1 MAGRRLLRRPGPAG
15 ALQPVRRRARGHAMA
30 VAPRR
35 AGLSSGSEHGDGDA
49 CGDRDQRDGRSRGA
63 GQRHRLG
70 CFPLRHPLQRQG
82 GGDPLAV
89 HGAAPRP
96 RGLDAGRRAAGALH
110 ARPALR
116 RNLAPLVDPRRRA
129 RGRLARV
136 DVRGR
141 GERFHSCGARS
152 GRSHAHRGGRRPA
165 HPPARVLSFVGSSAL
180 PGHARD
186 RAAGGEPRY
195 HGRAMTTPSAPSR
208 ALAADVD
215 PVRFEVIRNALLAIT
230 EEMGATLRRA
240 AYSTN
245 IKTRGDFSCAFFDRE
260 LRTIAQAFAQPSHLG
275 SLAHIVPRAIRAYG
289 ADRLAP
295 GDGILINDPYLGG
308 VHLNDITLITPVFH
322 ADTVFGYVANIAHH
336 VDVGGGAPG
345 SIGVSSE
352 IYQEG
357 LVIPPVR
364 FVKGGQIDPDIF
376 AVIRSNFRGT
386 REISGDFR
394 AQTAANRLGASR
406 IEALVGQ
413 HGAATLSH
421 YLDELLRYTERRTRA
436 AFAEFPDGR
445 FAADMLMDGDGVT
458 DQPVKLAAVVTIEG
472 GRLSVDLTGCDE
484 QRKSPTNATSSQTYS
499 GVVYVLKCLIDPDIP
514 VNDGFY
520 RLIDIRTRPGS
531 VVCAQHPA
539 AVAAGWEIAMQLC
552 DLLFRALAPAL
563 PDRVVAGTKGCV
575 CNIAF
580 GGVNPATGEY
590 FTYYETIA
598 GGYGAT
604 LTTDGMDAVQAHFQ
618 NTENAPVEETE
629 ANYPVRIVRYEL
641 IDDSEGPGRHRGG
654 LGVRRDYAF
663 PGHAPSFSI
672 LSDKTKFPPWGL
684 FGGGAA
690 RPAKYILNPDTA
702 GARELALGRPS
713 AAVIASR
720 DDTLAALLQRRLG
733 TREFRLYANRDV
745 VGVELGGA
753 LKNVMAIATGIA
765 DGLGL
770 GENARAAL
778 ITRGLA

>member
-1 MAGRRLLRRPGPAG
+1 MTAPA
-15 ALQPVRRRARGHAMA
+15 A
-30 VAPRR
+30 
-35 AGLSSGSEHGDGDA
+35 
-49 CGDRDQRDGRSRGA
+49 
-63 GQRHRLG
+63 
-70 CFPLRHPLQRQG
+70 
-82 GGDPLAV
+82 
-89 HGAAPRP
+89 
-96 RGLDAGRRAAGALH
+96 
-110 ARPALR
+110 
-116 RNLAPLVDPRRRA
+116 
-129 RGRLARV
+129 
-136 DVRGR
+136 
-141 GERFHSCGARS
+141 
-152 GRSHAHRGGRRPA
+152 
-165 HPPARVLSFVGSSAL
+165 PPARAL
-180 PGHARD
+180 GPGI
-186 RAAGGEPRY
+186 
-195 HGRAMTTPSAPSR
+195 
-208 ALAADVD
+208 D
-215 PVRFEVIRNALLAIT
+215 PVRFEVVRNALLAIT

-245 IKTRGDFSCAFFDRE
+245 IKTRGDFSCAFFDAE

-275 SLAHIVPRAIRAYG
+275 SLAHIVPRAIRTYG
-289 ADRLAP
+289 AGRLAP

-322 ADTVFGYVANIAHH
+322 EETLLGYVANIAHH

-376 AVIRSNFRGT
+376 ALIRSNFRGT

-394 AQTAANRLGASR
+394 AQTAANRLGAQR
-406 IEALVGQ
+406 IAALVAQ
-413 HGAATLSH
+413 HGAATLTR

-445 FAADMLMDGDGVT
+445 FEAEMRMDGDGVT
-458 DQPVKLAAVVTIEG
+458 DEPVRLAATVTIES
-472 GRLSVDLTGCDE
+472 GRVSVDLTGCDA

-520 RLIDIRTRPGS
+520 RLIDIRSRAGS
-531 VVCAQHPA
+531 VVHAQHPA

-552 DLLFRALAPAL
+552 DLLFRARAPAL

-580 GGVNPATGEY
+580 GGVNPASGEY

-629 ANYPVRIVRYEL
+629 ANYPVRILRYAL
-641 IDDSEGPGRHRGG
+641 IESSEGGGRHRGG
-654 LGVRRDYAF
+654 LGVRRDYTF

-672 LSDKTKFPPWGL
+672 LSDKARFPPWGL
-684 FGGGAA
+684 FGGEAA
-690 RPAKYILNPDTA
+690 RPARYVLNPDTPQ
-702 GARELALGRPS
+702 ARELPSKITFQLAPGDVVSVQTPGGGGTQSPLARPAEAVAGDVAQGKIS
-713 AAVIASR
+713 AERARAVYGVVVDAA
-720 DDTLAALLQRRLG
+720 TLALDA
-733 TREFRLYANRDV
+733 A
-745 VGVELGGA
+745 
-753 LKNVMAIATGIA
+753 ATA
-765 DGLGL
+765 A
-770 GENARAAL
+770 ERAGRA
-778 ITRGLA
+778 

>member
-1 MAGRRLLRRPGPAG
+1 MTPD
-15 ALQPVRRRARGHAMA
+15 
-30 VAPRR
+30 APTRT
-35 AGLSSGSEHGDGDA
+35 
-49 CGDRDQRDGRSRGA
+49 
-63 GQRHRLG
+63 
-70 CFPLRHPLQRQG
+70 
-82 GGDPLAV
+82 LAS
-89 HGAAPRP
+89 
-96 RGLDAGRRAAGALH
+96 DI
-110 ARPALR
+110 
-116 RNLAPLVDPRRRA
+116 
-129 RGRLARV
+129 
-136 DVRGR
+136 
-141 GERFHSCGARS
+141 
-152 GRSHAHRGGRRPA
+152 
-165 HPPARVLSFVGSSAL
+165 
-180 PGHARD
+180 
-186 RAAGGEPRY
+186 
-195 HGRAMTTPSAPSR
+195 
-208 ALAADVD
+208 D

-245 IKTRGDFSCAFFDRE
+245 IKTRGDFSCAFFDRD

-275 SLAHIVPRAIRAYG
+275 SLAHIVPRAIRSYG
-289 ADRLAP
+289 PERLEP

-322 ADTVFGYVANIAHH
+322 QGALFGYVANIAHH

-364 FVKGGQIDPDIF
+364 FVRGGHIDRDLF
-376 AVIRSNFRGT
+376 AMIRSNFRGT

-394 AQTAANRLGASR
+394 AQTAANRLGAQR
-406 IEALVGQ
+406 IESLAAQ
-413 HGAATLSH
+413 YGAGPLAH
-421 YLDELLRYTERRTRA
+421 YLEELLRYTERRTRA

-445 FAADMLMDGDGVT
+445 FEADMLMDGDGVT
-458 DQPVKLAAVVTIEG
+458 DEPVRLAAVVTVEG
-472 GRLSVDLTGCDE
+472 GRLTVDLTGCDD

-520 RLIDIRTRPGS
+520 RLIDIRSRPGS
-531 VVCAQHPA
+531 VVHAQHPA

-552 DLLFRALAPAL
+552 DLMFKALAPAL

-580 GGVNPATGEY
+580 GGINPGTGEY

-618 NTENAPVEETE
+618 NTENAPIEETE
-629 ANYPVRIVRYEL
+629 ANYPVRILRYSL
-641 IDDSEGPGRHRGG
+641 IENSEGGGRHRGG

-672 LSDKTKFPPWGL
+672 LSDKALHAPWGL
-684 FGGGAA
+684 FGGAEA
-690 RPAKYILNPDTA
+690 RPARYVLNPDAA
-702 GARELALGRPS
+702 GARELPS
-713 AAVIASR
+713 KITFQMAP
-720 DDTLAALLQRRLG
+720 G
-733 TREFRLYANRDV
+733 DV
-745 VGVELGGA
+745 VSVQTPGGGGA
-753 LKNVMAIATGIA
+753 EAPPERDPARVAADVAQGKISVERALSVYGVVVDPVSHVLDEAATIA
-765 DGLGL
+765 
-770 GENARAAL
+770 ARTE
-778 ITRGLA
+778 IGP

>member
-1 MAGRRLLRRPGPAG
+1 
-15 ALQPVRRRARGHAMA
+15 
-30 VAPRR
+30 
-35 AGLSSGSEHGDGDA
+35 
-49 CGDRDQRDGRSRGA
+49 
-63 GQRHRLG
+63 
-70 CFPLRHPLQRQG
+70 
-82 GGDPLAV
+82 
-89 HGAAPRP
+89 
-96 RGLDAGRRAAGALH
+96 
-110 ARPALR
+110 
-116 RNLAPLVDPRRRA
+116 
-129 RGRLARV
+129 
-136 DVRGR
+136 
-141 GERFHSCGARS
+141 
-152 GRSHAHRGGRRPA
+152 
-165 HPPARVLSFVGSSAL
+165 
-180 PGHARD
+180 
-186 RAAGGEPRY
+186 
-195 HGRAMTTPSAPSR
+195 MTTSTVPSR
-208 ALAADVD
+208 ALAPDVD

-245 IKTRGDFSCAFFDRE
+245 IKTRGDFSCAFFDRD

-275 SLAHIVPRAIRAYG
+275 SLAHIVPRAITAYG
-289 ADRLAP
+289 ADHLAP

-322 ADTVFGYVANIAHH
+322 EGAVFGYVANIAHH

-364 FVKGGQIDPDIF
+364 FVKDGQIDRDLF
-376 AVIRSNFRGT
+376 AMIRSNFRGT

-394 AQTAANRLGASR
+394 AQTAANRLGAQR
-406 IEALVGQ
+406 IEALVAQ
-413 HGAATLSH
+413 YGAAAMTH

-458 DQPVKLAAVVTIEG
+458 DQPVKLAATVTIEQ
-472 GRLSVDLTGCDE
+472 GRVSVDLTGCDD

-520 RLIDIRTRPGS
+520 RLIDIRSRPGS
-531 VVCAQHPA
+531 VVHAQHPA

-552 DLLFRALAPAL
+552 DLLFKALAPAL

-580 GGVNPATGEY
+580 GGINPATGEY

-629 ANYPVRIVRYEL
+629 ANYPVRILCYAL
-641 IDDSEGPGRHRGG
+641 IENSEGGGRHRGG
-654 LGVRRDYAF
+654 LGVRRDYTF
-663 PGHAPSFSI
+663 PGHEPSFSI
-672 LSDKTKFPPWGL
+672 LSDKAKYAPWGL
-684 FGGGAA
+684 FGGGSA
-690 RPAKYILNPDTA
+690 RPAKYILNPDTKA
-702 GARELALGRPS
+702 ARELPS
-713 AAVIASR
+713 KITFQLVP
-720 DDTLAALLQRRLG
+720 G
-733 TREFRLYANRDV
+733 DV
-745 VGVELGGA
+745 VSVQTPGGGGTA
-753 LKNVMAIATGIA
+753 SPFERDPSLVAA
-765 DGLGL
+765 DAAQGKISAKR
-770 GENARAAL
+770 ARAVYGVVVDPATQAL
-778 ITRGLA
+778 DAPATAKARARMVPTTARAKTPDRPTRVTRGKVSR

>member
-1 MAGRRLLRRPGPAG
+1 
-15 ALQPVRRRARGHAMA
+15 
-30 VAPRR
+30 
-35 AGLSSGSEHGDGDA
+35 
-49 CGDRDQRDGRSRGA
+49 
-63 GQRHRLG
+63 
-70 CFPLRHPLQRQG
+70 
-82 GGDPLAV
+82 
-89 HGAAPRP
+89 
-96 RGLDAGRRAAGALH
+96 
-110 ARPALR
+110 
-116 RNLAPLVDPRRRA
+116 
-129 RGRLARV
+129 
-136 DVRGR
+136 
-141 GERFHSCGARS
+141 
-152 GRSHAHRGGRRPA
+152 
-165 HPPARVLSFVGSSAL
+165 
-180 PGHARD
+180 
-186 RAAGGEPRY
+186 
-195 HGRAMTTPSAPSR
+195 MTTSPAPSGR
-208 ALAADVD
+208 ALATDVD

-275 SLAHIVPRAIRAYG
+275 SLAHIVPRAIKTYG
-289 ADRLAP
+289 AEKLAP

-308 VHLNDITLITPVFH
+308 VHLNDITLVTPVFH
-322 ADTVFGYVANIAHH
+322 DGALLGYVANIAHH

-357 LVIPPVR
+357 LVIPPIR

-376 AVIRSNFRGT
+376 ALIRSNFRGT

-394 AQTAANRLGASR
+394 AQTAANRLGAQR
-406 IEALVGQ
+406 LEALVAQ
-413 HGAATLSH
+413 HGAATLAK
-421 YLDELLRYTERRTRA
+421 YLEELLSYTERRTRA

-445 FAADMLMDGDGVT
+445 FAAEMLMDGDGVT
-458 DQPVKLAAVVTIEG
+458 DEPVRLTATVAIEQ
-472 GRLSVDLTGCDE
+472 GRVSVDLTGCDE

-520 RLIDIRTRPGS
+520 RLIDIKSRPGS
-531 VVCAQHPA
+531 VVHAQHPA

-552 DLLFRALAPAL
+552 DLLFKAFADAL

-580 GGVNPATGEY
+580 GGVNPASGEY

-629 ANYPVRIVRYEL
+629 ASYPVRIVRYEL
-641 IDDSEGPGRHRGG
+641 IENSEGGGRHRGG
-654 LGVRRDYAF
+654 LGVRRDYTF

-672 LSDKTKFPPWGL
+672 LSDKARFAPWGL
-684 FGGGAA
+684 FGGDAA
-690 RPAKYILNPDTA
+690 RPAKYILNPETP
-702 GARELALGRPS
+702 GARELPSKITFQLAPDDVVSVQTPGGGGVESPRQRPAEDVARDVALGKIS
-713 AAVIASR
+713 AER
-720 DDTLAALLQRRLG
+720 
-733 TREFRLYANRDV
+733 
-745 VGVELGGA
+745 
-753 LKNVMAIATGIA
+753 
-765 DGLGL
+765 
-770 GENARAAL
+770 ARAVYGVVVDPSTATL
-778 ITRGLA
+778 DAAATERLRRA

>member
-1 MAGRRLLRRPGPAG
+1 
-15 ALQPVRRRARGHAMA
+15 
-30 VAPRR
+30 
-35 AGLSSGSEHGDGDA
+35 
-49 CGDRDQRDGRSRGA
+49 
-63 GQRHRLG
+63 
-70 CFPLRHPLQRQG
+70 
-82 GGDPLAV
+82 
-89 HGAAPRP
+89 
-96 RGLDAGRRAAGALH
+96 
-110 ARPALR
+110 
-116 RNLAPLVDPRRRA
+116 
-129 RGRLARV
+129 
-136 DVRGR
+136 
-141 GERFHSCGARS
+141 
-152 GRSHAHRGGRRPA
+152 
-165 HPPARVLSFVGSSAL
+165 
-180 PGHARD
+180 
-186 RAAGGEPRY
+186 
-195 HGRAMTTPSAPSR
+195 MTTPAGPPR
-208 ALAADVD
+208 ALAPDVD

-245 IKTRGDFSCAFFDRE
+245 IKTRGDFSCAFFDRD

-275 SLAHIVPRAIRAYG
+275 SLAHIVPRAIGAYG
-289 ADRLAP
+289 ADRLAA

-322 ADTVFGYVANIAHH
+322 EGALFGYVANIAHH

-364 FVKGGQIDPDIF
+364 FVKGGRIDQDLF
-376 AVIRSNFRGT
+376 AMIRSNFRGT

-394 AQTAANRLGASR
+394 AQTAANRLGAHR
-406 IEALVGQ
+406 IEALVAQ
-413 HGAATLSH
+413 YGAATLAH

-445 FAADMLMDGDGVT
+445 FDADMLMDGDGVT
-458 DQPVKLAAVVTIEG
+458 DQPVKLAATVTIER
-472 GRLSVDLTGCDE
+472 GRLSVDLSGCDD

-520 RLIDIRTRPGS
+520 RLIDIRSRPGS
-531 VVCAQHPA
+531 VVHAQHPA

-552 DLLFRALAPAL
+552 DLLFKALAPAL

-580 GGVNPATGEY
+580 GGINPVTSEY

-629 ANYPVRIVRYEL
+629 ANYPVRILRYAL
-641 IDDSEGPGRHRGG
+641 IENSEGGGRHRGG
-654 LGVRRDYAF
+654 LGVRRDYTF
-663 PGHAPSFSI
+663 PGHEPSFSI
-672 LSDKTKFPPWGL
+672 LSDKARYAPWGL
-684 FGGGAA
+684 FGGGSA
-690 RPAKYILNPDTA
+690 RPAKYILKRERLRQLANHALHLRHLDRRLATPLQRNEPVDVDPPVRRTVPDPNHRRIVK
-702 GARELALGRPS
+702 GANIHGDLPAVPSDPLHPARPHPRVHVRGHGEAVRHVLPGVLMLLGELRPQHQPLLSRQKRGRNARTQILGRVVEIHAPLGQHPRRAHQAPAS
-713 AAVIASR
+713 ANS
-720 DDTLAALLQRRLG
+720 
-733 TREFRLYANRDV
+733 
-745 VGVELGGA
+745 
-753 LKNVMAIATGIA
+753 
-765 DGLGL
+765 
-770 GENARAAL
+770 
-778 ITRGLA
+778 